1 MIEPV
6 AIAAEQVAGWNS
18 ELAKV
23 EGLEPKILGA
33 WITHQHACTDGE
45 IYVELIL
52 LLSNGQV
59 FRPRGK
65 FPLSAICN
73 ELRRR
78 TIN

>member
-18 ELAKV
+18 ELARV
-23 EGLEPKILGA
+23 EGFEAKILGA
-33 WITHQHACTDGE
+33 WISRLQACADGE

-59 FRPRGK
+59 LRPRGR
-65 FPLSAICN
+65 FPLSASCN
-73 ELRRR
+73 ELRQR